1 MLSGVFIEGA
11 TVVVVDMVL
20 VGDRQ
25 HREVGVEM
33 QFYIK
38 PGSDM

>member
-1 MLSGVFIEGA
+1 MM
-11 TVVVVDMVL
+11 VVVDMVV

-25 HREVGVEM
+25 HREVKVEM
-33 QFYIK
+33 QLYIK